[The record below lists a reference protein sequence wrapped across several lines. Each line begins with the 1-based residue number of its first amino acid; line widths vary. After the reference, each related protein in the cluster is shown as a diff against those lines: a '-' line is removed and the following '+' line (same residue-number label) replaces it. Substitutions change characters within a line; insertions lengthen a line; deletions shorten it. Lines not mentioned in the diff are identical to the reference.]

1 MKVQIASYQNKKKF
15 AKKSLKMSENEEK
28 QNWLKNLKKFCLSK
42 FAYFEQYANFKS
54 QGVKIFI
61 PQKTPAGMEQSK
73 KFFVKIRQKKSI
85 SQANKSFF

>member
-15 AKKSLKMSENEEK
+15 VKKALKMKKNEEK

-61 PQKTPAGMEQSK
+61 PQKTPAGIECSEK
-73 KFFVKIRQKKSI
+73 KCVKI
-85 SQANKSFF
+85 